1 MGLTVLLTSCVEALP
16 ALPTLP
22 ALPVQPGLPGLPG
35 LPAHRHAE
43 DTAESEERGDSVD
56 R

>member
-22 ALPVQPGLPGLPG
+22 ALPVQPGLPGLP
-35 LPAHRHAE
+35 AHRHAE